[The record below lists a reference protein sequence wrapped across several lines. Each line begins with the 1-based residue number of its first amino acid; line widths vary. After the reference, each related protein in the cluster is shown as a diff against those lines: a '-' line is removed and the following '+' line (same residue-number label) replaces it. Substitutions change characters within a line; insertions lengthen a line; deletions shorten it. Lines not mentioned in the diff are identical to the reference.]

1 MNHFNLIQLCNRAR
15 RRNTCLKRLI
25 KSILEV
31 LYLLKFLGKQL
42 ICTDSYCEPVL
53 VENYLAQQ
61 LAMDY
66 SSFLSSNSS
75 HSIEEFE
82 MEDCSNNLVAG
93 GDVLVEET
101 AGGVPEFVE
110 EGDVENV
117 SLHTV
122 DYEDFAAGDD
132 QHELIST
139 SELFRIEES
148 NACFEAN
155 IATLE
160 HIEFLKEEEVKRL
173 GDVALPQV
181 NPTSEASSELV
192 LTPLQAFQVKLI
204 NDACRLRN
212 EEKENQAAEAL
223 FLAQQELSVTQCTG
237 YGALQGHFVVNR
249 VIEGLLPKIN
259 SMQLTQN
266 WLLNKE
272 NIF

>member
-1 MNHFNLIQLCNRAR
+1 MNLF
-15 RRNTCLKRLI
+15 
-25 KSILEV
+25 
-31 LYLLKFLGKQL
+31 
-42 ICTDSYCEPVL
+42 L
-53 VENYLAQQ
+53 VENYLTQQ
-61 LAMDY
+61 LAMEC

-82 MEDCSNNLVAG
+82 MEDCSDNLVAG

-101 AGGVPEFVE
+101 AGGVTEFVE

-117 SLHTV
+117 SLNTM

-132 QHELIST
+132 QHEATARIVNVPFNDSGLFDRISDTGPAVVMVKEEVIHDDDYYSLAQSELISP

-148 NACFEAN
+148 NARYEAN
-155 IATLE
+155 IATWE

-181 NPTSEASSELV
+181 NPTSEASSSLV
-192 LTPLQAFQVKLI
+192 LTPLQAYQIKI
-204 NDACRLRN
+204 RNDSYRLRN
-212 EEKENQAAEAL
+212 EEKENQAMEAL

-259 SMQLTQN
+259 SIQLTQN
-266 WLLNKE
+266 WLFNKE

>member
-1 MNHFNLIQLCNRAR
+1 MNLF
-15 RRNTCLKRLI
+15 
-25 KSILEV
+25 
-31 LYLLKFLGKQL
+31 
-42 ICTDSYCEPVL
+42 L

-61 LAMDY
+61 LAMEY

-192 LTPLQAFQVKLI
+192 LTPLQAFQVKII
-204 NDACRLRN
+204 NDAYRLRN

-237 YGALQGHFVVNR
+237 YGAFQGHFVVNR

>member
-1 MNHFNLIQLCNRAR
+1 M
-15 RRNTCLKRLI
+15 
-25 KSILEV
+25 SV
-31 LYLLKFLGKQL
+31 
-42 ICTDSYCEPVL
+42 D
-53 VENYLAQQ
+53 
-61 LAMDY
+61 
-66 SSFLSSNSS
+66 
-75 HSIEEFE
+75 
-82 MEDCSNNLVAG
+82 
-93 GDVLVEET
+93 DVSEEET
-101 AGGVPEFVE
+101 EGVVPEFVE
-110 EGDVENV
+110 EGDFEDV
-117 SLHTV
+117 SMHTC
-122 DYEDFAAGDD
+122 DYEDFAVGVAQQESTARIANVPLIDSGLFDSISDTGRAFVVVKEEVNHVDD
-132 QHELIST
+132 FPPSNYSLAQSELISP
-139 SELFRIEES
+139 SELSRIEECNS
-148 NACFEAN
+148 RFEAN
-155 IATLE
+155 IATCE
-160 HIEFLKEEEVKRL
+160 HLEFLKEEEVKRL

-237 YGALQGHFVVNR
+237 YGAFQGHFVVNR

>member
-1 MNHFNLIQLCNRAR
+1 
-15 RRNTCLKRLI
+15 
-25 KSILEV
+25 
-31 LYLLKFLGKQL
+31 
-42 ICTDSYCEPVL
+42 
-53 VENYLAQQ
+53 
-61 LAMDY
+61 MDY

-132 QHELIST
+132 QHEATARIVNVPFNDSGLFDRISDTGPAVVMVKEEVIHDDDFPPSNYSLAQSELISP

-148 NACFEAN
+148 NARYEAN
-155 IATLE
+155 IATWE
-160 HIEFLKEEEVKRL
+160 HIEFLKEEEVKKL

-181 NPTSEASSELV
+181 NPTSETSSSLD
-192 LTPLQAFQVKLI
+192 LTPLQEYQFKLI
-204 NDACRLRN
+204 TILTVFVKKRRRIKLWKPC
-212 EEKENQAAEAL
+212 
-223 FLAQQELSVTQCTG
+223 FLHSKSC
-237 YGALQGHFVVNR
+237 
-249 VIEGLLPKIN
+249 P
-259 SMQLTQN
+259 
-266 WLLNKE
+266 
-272 NIF
+272 